1 MLAAISAPRTD
12 SALAAGSLFMG
23 TVPRGYVHR
32 AAVAEVFLTGWE
44 AAADGPADSF
54 VVRAQWPR
62 AHALFAPLGG
72 HQDPMLLVESI
83 RQAGSLLAHAEY
95 RVPFGH
101 QFLMWDMSFT
111 AEASAFA
118 IDAAPTEVELHV
130 VCHDIVRRGGAVVR
144 MRYTVA
150 VRRGGRSVAG
160 GTASFSCVSPSVHRR
175 LRAERP
181 TSTASVPPAPV
192 DPATVGR
199 THREDVLLAVPADAR
214 ETRWELRVDTGHPVL
229 FDHPVDHVPGMVLIE
244 AARQAARVATGR
256 PEALVTGMESEFAR
270 YAELDEPC
278 WVEALVEPSDAAG
291 DTRVRVRAE
300 QQGEQVFTALVT
312 LRRDNG

>member
-1 MLAAISAPRTD
+1 MLAASPAPRAD
-12 SALAAGSLFMG
+12 SALTAGSLFMG

-44 AAADGPADSF
+44 AAADSADSF

-62 AHALFAPLGG
+62 GHALFAPLGG
-72 HQDPMLLVESI
+72 YQDPMLLVESI

-118 IDAAPTEVELHV
+118 VGATPTDVELHV
-130 VCHDIVRRGGAVVR
+130 VCHDIVRRGGTVVR

-150 VRRGGRSVAG
+150 VRRAGRTVAG
-160 GTASFSCVSPSVHRR
+160 GTASFSCINPSVHRR
-175 LRAERP
+175 LRGERP
-181 TSTASVPPAPV
+181 TSTGSVPPAPV
-192 DPATVGR
+192 DPAVLGR
-199 THREDVLLAVPADAR
+199 ARRQDVLLAAPAEAR
-214 ETRWELRVDTGHPVL
+214 DMRWELRVDTGHPIL

-244 AARQAARVATGR
+244 AARQAARVATAQ
-256 PEALVTGMESEFAR
+256 PDALLVGMESEFTR
-270 YAELDEPC
+270 YTELDEPC
-278 WVEALVEPSDAAG
+278 WVEAHVEPSGAAG
-291 DTRVRVRAE
+291 ETRVRVDAE
-300 QQGEQVFTALVT
+300 QNGEQVFTALLT
-312 LRRDNG
+312 LRRVNG